1 MDPLWIAL
9 ALTAFAGLAT
19 VLGGV
24 LAVVGKEPSGR
35 GLGAALGL
43 AAGVMIAVSFL
54 EMLPVAVEGLAGAV
68 GGAATALAV
77 GALAVGAAG
86 YVLLERA
93 VPVPAAGV
101 PDDVDG
107 PDGLSRLRLM
117 RLGMVTAL
125 AIGLHNVPEG
135 FVTFA
140 GALQDPSVGVALAVA
155 MAVHNVPEGI
165 AVAVPVRRATGS
177 RRKAFAWTAFTGL
190 AEPVGAL
197 VGWLLLAPFLT
208 PALVAVVFAAVT
220 GVMITV
226 SLDALLPAARAA
238 GGRAATLAGVLL
250 GVAAM
255 AISLDLLG

>member
-1 MDPLWIAL
+1 MDPFWIAL

-140 GALQDPSVGVALAVA
+140 GALEDPSVGLALAIA

-165 AVAVPVRRATGS
+165 AVAVPVRTATGS
-177 RRKAFAWTAFTGL
+177 RRRAFAWAAVAGV
-190 AEPVGAL
+190 AEPAGAL
-197 VGWLLLAPFLT
+197 LGWLLLAPVLTPGVLGAVYGLVAGVMVALSLHALLPEAQRTGGRT
-208 PALVAVVFAAVT
+208 PALLGA
-220 GVMITV
+220 
-226 SLDALLPAARAA
+226 
-238 GGRAATLAGVLL
+238 LAGMTVML
-250 GVAAM
+250 V
-255 AISLDLLG
+255 SLDLLS

>member
-93 VPVPAAGV
+93 VPVPAA
-101 PDDVDG
+101 
-107 PDGLSRLRLM
+107 
-117 RLGMVTAL
+117 
-125 AIGLHNVPEG
+125 
-135 FVTFA
+135 
-140 GALQDPSVGVALAVA
+140 
-155 MAVHNVPEGI
+155 
-165 AVAVPVRRATGS
+165 
-177 RRKAFAWTAFTGL
+177 
-190 AEPVGAL
+190 
-197 VGWLLLAPFLT
+197 
-208 PALVAVVFAAVT
+208 AA
-220 GVMITV
+220 
-226 SLDALLPAARAA
+226 
-238 GGRAATLAGVLL
+238 
-250 GVAAM
+250 
-255 AISLDLLG
+255 